1 MTEPRDSRR
10 APGYGPV
17 PDRRWTIEVDG
28 IELAGYEWGSPAAE
42 PLVLVHGA
50 SDTHRTWAQ
59 VAATLA
65 DEFRV
70 ITYDVRGH
78 GRSGSPS
85 GLGAY
90 RLDRLAD
97 DLYAVLDSVSPDRP
111 VHVAGHGW
119 GAMQGWE
126 AVADPR
132 AGTRIASFTALSAP
146 HLDHMGLWLHQLRHR
161 TRRNVHR
168 MQSRTVRRF
177 AVSPQAGGRTAR
189 PAEVAQDHR
198 DTIEVPVDR
207 GGRPGSAQ
215 TPAPTRHVARRRPTA
230 VSSALD
236 EARVTLHSSPSLLR
250 RAVYQPRVRT
260 GLRRATRLSPRADA
274 PIAPTWRT
282 DLIAGLRI
290 ARANLGHHLRHPRD
304 QHTAVPVQLLLDA
317 ADPAARPGIRAAVQ
331 ERVDRLWCYT
341 LPADHWLPV
350 TEPLLVGEAIANF
363 VSDLR
368 ADSDP
373 AFRTTY

>member
-1 MTEPRDSRR
+1 MTEPRDPHHG
-10 APGYGPV
+10 PG
-17 PDRRWTIEVDG
+17 PDRQWTIRVDD
-28 IELAGYEWGSPAAE
+28 IELAGYEWGAPTAE
-42 PLVLVHGA
+42 PLVLIHGA
-50 SDTHRTWAQ
+50 SDTHRAWEQ

-78 GRSGSPS
+78 GRSGTPS

-90 RLDRLAD
+90 RLDRLAE
-97 DLYAVLDSVSPDRP
+97 DLYTVLETVSPDRP
-111 VHVAGHGW
+111 AHLAGHGW

-146 HLDHMGLWLHQLRHR
+146 HLDHIGLWLRQLRYR
-161 TRRNVHR
+161 TRRGVHR
-168 MQSRTVRRF
+168 LQSRTTRRF
-177 AVSPQAGGRTAR
+177 VSSVPAASGRVTHPAAPEPPRHRPILGRERHSVGPHRALPATRTAR
-189 PAEVAQDHR
+189 R
-198 DTIEVPVDR
+198 
-207 GGRPGSAQ
+207 
-215 TPAPTRHVARRRPTA
+215 TPMA

-250 RAVYQPRVRT
+250 RAVYQPRLRT
-260 GLRRATRLSPRADA
+260 CLRQIAHRSPRADT

-282 DLIAGLRI
+282 DLVAGMRI
-290 ARANLGHHLRHPRD
+290 VRANLGHHLCHPRD
-304 QHTAVPVQLLLDA
+304 QRTAVPVQLLLDT
-317 ADPAARPGIRAAVQ
+317 ADPVARAGIRAAVH

-363 VSDLR
+363 IGDLR
-368 ADSDP
+368 ADNDP
-373 AFRTTY
+373 AFRTTH